1 MPAAVCGQVAWPV
14 MCARAEQEKA
24 HLGGR
29 GPGFAGMRM
38 VCGSELKQKQS
49 ETSVASTATSS
60 GGRRPEG
67 RRRNEGEAHGA
78 HLLPGVDVDKVAEAR
93 KECGGR

>member
-1 MPAAVCGQVAWPV
+1 MPAAVCGRVAWPV
-14 MCARAEQEKA
+14 VCVRAEQEQA
-24 HLGGR
+24 HPGER

-38 VCGSELKQKQS
+38 ACGSELKQKRS

-78 HLLPGVDVDKVAEAR
+78 HLLPGVDEDKVVEAR